1 VREDRQ
7 VPRLIDPVVRLRRA
21 GVERMRQR
29 GRAGF
34 AWLVRLTAAAVASY
48 EVARLLF
55 PGTLPLLAPL
65 TALLVVQVT
74 PMSLLASGFERVLSV
89 VLGVSVAVLF
99 GEIFGLSW
107 WSLGLVIAV
116 SIAIGQILRLR
127 ANLLEVPISAMLVLG
142 VGAVGAETAAWQRVA
157 ETIVGA
163 GVGVLFNLLF
173 PPRVATDAAGAAL
186 EGLGEDLARLL
197 ERAADELDRTDDRPL
212 VDRASA
218 WLDEARIITHGMP
231 DVGAALLRAEEGRR
245 LNVRA
250 LARPDRGPGLRQ
262 GMESLEHA
270 SVSIRSM
277 FRAILDAARERDPQ
291 GFGPDLSVAYASVLR
306 DFAEPLRTFGRLVR
320 VEAQPHDESAQ
331 HPGQLRDA
339 LERILEARARLT
351 DLVLADPRAE
361 PTINTVTV
369 TLLATADRLLRELD
383 YDERARRT
391 PPRQP
396 QRFSL
401 RDPRARREESRGQ
414 PAEQHQRQPD
424 PE

>member
-1 VREDRQ
+1 M
-7 VPRLIDPVVRLRRA
+7 PRRTHWAYRLTRLRRS
-21 GVERMRQR
+21 GVERLRQR
-29 GRAGF
+29 GRAGM
-34 AWLVRLTAAAVASY
+34 AWLLRLTAAAVASY

-55 PGTLPLLAPL
+55 PQTLPLLAPL
-65 TALLVVQVT
+65 SALLVVQVT
-74 PMSLLASGFERVLSV
+74 PVSLLASGLDRVLSV
-89 VLGVSVAVLF
+89 VLGVSVAVIF
-99 GEIFGLSW
+99 SSIFGLSW

-127 ANLLEVPISAMLVLG
+127 SNLLEVPISAMLVLG
-142 VGAVGAETAAWQRVA
+142 VGAVSAETAAWQRVT

-173 PPRVATDAAGAAL
+173 PPKVATDAAGAAL

-197 ERAADELDRTDDRPL
+197 ERAADELDDIDDVTRDHRL

-231 DVGAALLRAEEGRR
+231 DVGAALLRAEESRR

-250 LARPDRGPGLRQ
+250 LAHPDSGPGLRH

-270 SVSIRSM
+270 AITVRSM
-277 FRAILDAARERDPQ
+277 FRAIVDAARQRDALD
-291 GFGPDLSVAYASVLR
+291 GFGPDLSIAYASVLR

-320 VEAQPHDESAQ
+320 AEARSPDESD
-331 HPGQLRDA
+331 HGGQPRDA
-339 LERILEARARLT
+339 LQRILEARARLT
-351 DLVLADPRAE
+351 DLVLADPRAD
-361 PTINTVTV
+361 PALNTLTI

-383 YDERARRT
+383 HDERARRT
-391 PPRQP
+391 PPPSP

-401 RDPRARREESRGQ
+401 RDRRDRREET
-414 PAEQHQRQPD
+414 
-424 PE
+424 

>member
-1 VREDRQ
+1 V
-7 VPRLIDPVVRLRRA
+7 VPRLTTRVKQLRRSA
-21 GVERMRQR
+21 VERFRRR
-29 GRAGF
+29 GRAGI
-34 AWLVRLTAAAVASY
+34 AWMVRLTAAAVASY

-55 PGTLPLLAPL
+55 PETLPLLAPL

-74 PMSLLASGFERVLSV
+74 PMSLLASGLDRVLSV
-89 VLGVSVAVLF
+89 VLGVSVAVVF
-99 GEIFGLSW
+99 SEIFGLSW
-107 WSLGLVIAV
+107 WSLGLIIAV
-116 SIAIGQILRLR
+116 SIAVGQILRLQ

-142 VGAVGAETAAWQRVA
+142 VGAVGAETAAWQRVT

-173 PPRVATDAAGAAL
+173 PPKVATDAAGAAL

-197 ERAADELDRTDDRPL
+197 EHAADELDDVDDITRDGRL

-231 DVGAALLRAEEGRR
+231 NVGAALLRAEESRR

-250 LARPDRGPGLRQ
+250 LAQPDSGPALRH

-270 SVSIRSM
+270 SVTVRSM
-277 FRAILDAARERDPQ
+277 FRAIVDAARQRDAVD
-291 GFGPDLSVAYASVLR
+291 GFGPDLSIAYASVLR

-320 VEAQPHDESAQ
+320 TEARPRDASDNA
-331 HPGQLRDA
+331 GQLHDA

-351 DLVLADPRAE
+351 DLVLADPRAD
-361 PTINTVTV
+361 PALNTLTI

-383 YDERARRT
+383 EGELVRRT
-391 PPRQP
+391 PPPLP

-401 RDPRARREESRGQ
+401 RDRRDRRVE
-414 PAEQHQRQPD
+414 P
-424 PE
+424 

>member
-1 VREDRQ
+1 VKQLRRSAVE
-7 VPRLIDPVVRLRRA
+7 RLRR
-21 GVERMRQR
+21 R
-29 GRAGF
+29 GRAGI
-34 AWLVRLTAAAVASY
+34 AWMVRLTAAAVASY

-55 PGTLPLLAPL
+55 PETLPLLAPL

-74 PMSLLASGFERVLSV
+74 PMSLLASGLDRVLSV
-89 VLGVSVAVLF
+89 VLGVSVAVVF
-99 GEIFGLSW
+99 SEIFGLSW
-107 WSLGLVIAV
+107 WSLGLIIAV
-116 SIAIGQILRLR
+116 SIAVGQILRLQ

-142 VGAVGAETAAWQRVA
+142 VGAVGAETAAWQRVT

-173 PPRVATDAAGAAL
+173 PPKVATDAAGAAL

-197 ERAADELDRTDDRPL
+197 EHAADELDDVDDITRDGRL
-212 VDRASA
+212 VGRASA

-231 DVGAALLRAEEGRR
+231 NVGAALLRAEESRR

-250 LARPDRGPGLRQ
+250 LAQPDSGPALRH

-270 SVSIRSM
+270 SVTVRSM
-277 FRAILDAARERDPQ
+277 FRAIVDAARQRDAVD
-291 GFGPDLSVAYASVLR
+291 GFGPDLSIAYASVLR

-320 VEAQPHDESAQ
+320 TEARPRDASDNA
-331 HPGQLRDA
+331 GQLHDA

-351 DLVLADPRAE
+351 DLVLADPRAD
-361 PTINTVTV
+361 PALNTLTI

-383 YDERARRT
+383 EGELVRRT
-391 PPRQP
+391 PPPLP

-401 RDPRARREESRGQ
+401 RDRRDRRVE
-414 PAEQHQRQPD
+414 P
-424 PE
+424 

>member
-1 VREDRQ
+1 M
-7 VPRLIDPVVRLRRA
+7 PRLTTRVKQLRRSAVERLRR
-21 GVERMRQR
+21 R
-29 GRAGF
+29 GRAGI
-34 AWLVRLTAAAVASY
+34 AWMVRLTAAAVASY

-55 PGTLPLLAPL
+55 PETLPLLAPL

-74 PMSLLASGFERVLSV
+74 PMSLLASGLDRVLSV
-89 VLGVSVAVLF
+89 VLGVSVAVVF
-99 GEIFGLSW
+99 SEIFGLSW
-107 WSLGLVIAV
+107 WSLGLIIAV
-116 SIAIGQILRLR
+116 SIAVGQILRLQ

-142 VGAVGAETAAWQRVA
+142 VGAVGAETAAWQRVT

-173 PPRVATDAAGAAL
+173 PPKVATDAAGAAL

-197 ERAADELDRTDDRPL
+197 EHAADELDDVDDITRDSRL

-231 DVGAALLRAEEGRR
+231 NVGAALLRAEESRR

-250 LARPDRGPGLRQ
+250 LAQPDSGPALRH

-270 SVSIRSM
+270 SVTVRSM
-277 FRAILDAARERDPQ
+277 FRAIVDAARQRDAFD
-291 GFGPDLSVAYASVLR
+291 GFGPDLSIAYASVLR

-320 VEAQPHDESAQ
+320 TEARPRDASDNA
-331 HPGQLRDA
+331 GQLRDA
-339 LERILEARARLT
+339 LDRILEARARLT
-351 DLVLADPRAE
+351 DLVLADPRAD
-361 PTINTVTV
+361 PALNTLTI

-383 YDERARRT
+383 EDELVRRT
-391 PPRQP
+391 PPPLP

-401 RDPRARREESRGQ
+401 RDRRDRRVE
-414 PAEQHQRQPD
+414 P
-424 PE
+424 